1 MLLRDKL
8 SITEKRRKAP
18 PFRAGLWIGYL
29 ETPDFEQAFARMAI
43 SDINQRWQR
52 EMADF
57 FEGAPGR
64 VADEQMSPIPEIFH
78 LP

>member
-1 MLLRDKL
+1 
-8 SITEKRRKAP
+8 
-18 PFRAGLWIGYL
+18 
-29 ETPDFEQAFARMAI
+29 MAI